1 MRGCVALENRMSP
14 MNRFLRLACTAA
26 AALLLAACAGS
37 HSLKSLEPGTPQA
50 EVRRALG
57 EPTGQYPGPNGTH
70 RLEYATGP
78 GGLHTYMVDIDAE
91 GRMTRWQQVMDRV
104 HFDTIR
110 VGMSREEL
118 LYRIGR
124 PAETSGLPYQNR
136 TVFSYRFEEP
146 FCPWFHVKLNPR
158 GEVVETGYLRTECAG
173 EDR

>member
-1 MRGCVALENRMSP
+1 MSP
-14 MNRFLRLACTAA
+14 MNRLLRLVCTAA
-26 AALLLAACAGS
+26 ATVLLAACAGS
-37 HSLKSLEPGTPQA
+37 YSLKSLEPGTPEA
-50 EVRRALG
+50 DVRRALG

-78 GGLHTYMVDIDAE
+78 SGAHTYMVDIDAE
-91 GRMTRWQQVMDRV
+91 GKMTKWQQVMDRV
-104 HFDTIR
+104 HFDAIR

-124 PAETSGLPYQNR
+124 PTETSRMPYQNR
-136 TVFSYRFEEP
+136 TVYSYRFEEW

-158 GEVVETGYLRTECAG
+158 GEVVDTDYVVDTECAG